1 MPLRYAYHP
10 GNVSHSS
17 APEVNDTIFN
27 LAKSLSIE
35 LIPLSGA
42 TSCGAGIIRQANKR
56 LQLTLNARTFAMA
69 ESLGFDIL
77 TPCAATAGNL
87 NEDLQ
92 ILQEDSILLS
102 EINSTLQN
110 TCGMEFSG
118 NLKVHHL
125 LHVLVD
131 EVGLEKVESAVKNPL
146 NFTIAG
152 YYGPNM
158 QQKGMCGEDD
168 IYDPSYLEQLIQA
181 IGGTPVSWTSR
192 TQSVGVPGLFSEE
205 PTVLKQ
211 SANVILDAKDEGA
224 EIIVSACNLSH
235 AILDVYQGKA
245 SRGEIHPINI
255 PIIHLTEMLDFAF
268 GHHNTRL
275 AQLRTRIA
283 VIGN

>member
-1 MPLRYAYHP
+1 MPLKYAYHP

-17 APEVNDTIFN
+17 APEVKDTMFPI
-27 LAKSLSIE
+27 AKTLGIDLTIME
-35 LIPLSGA
+35 GA
-42 TSCGAGIIRQANKR
+42 TSCGAGIIRQVNNR

-69 ESLGFDIL
+69 ESLGLDIL

-92 ILQEDSILLS
+92 TLLKDSILLA
-102 EINSTLQN
+102 EINSILAK
-110 TCGMEFSG
+110 TCGLEFKG
-118 NLKVHHL
+118 GVKVHHL
-125 LHVLVD
+125 LHVLVE
-131 EVGLEKVESAVKNPL
+131 EVGLDKIESKVKNPL
-146 NFTIAG
+146 NFKIAG

-158 QQKGMCGEDD
+158 QQSGMCGEDD
-168 IYDPSYLEQLIQA
+168 AFDPSYLEDLIQA
-181 IGGTPVSWTSR
+181 IGGNAVSWDSR
-192 TQSVGVPGLFSEE
+192 TQSVGTPGLLSEE
-205 PTVLKQ
+205 PTVLRQ

-235 AILDVYQGKA
+235 TILDVYQGKA
-245 SRGEIHPINI
+245 SRFSERPINI
-255 PIIHLTEMLDFAF
+255 PIIHMTEMIDFAF

>member
-17 APEVNDTIFN
+17 APEVNDTMMPI
-27 LAKSLSIE
+27 AKSLGIE
-35 LIPLSGA
+35 LNILEGA
-42 TSCGAGIIRQANKR
+42 TSCGAGIMRQANNR

-69 ESLGFDIL
+69 ESLGLDIM

-92 ILQEDSILLS
+92 TLMGNNILLA
-102 EINSTLQN
+102 EINSTLMK
-110 TCGMEFSG
+110 TCDLKFNGG
-118 NLKVHHL
+118 VKVHHL

-131 EVGLEKVESAVKNPL
+131 EIGLEKIELKVKNPL
-146 NFTIAG
+146 NFMIAG

-158 QQKGMCGEDD
+158 QQSGMCGDD
-168 IYDPSYLEQLIQA
+168 DVYDPSYLEKLIQS
-181 IGGTPVSWTSR
+181 IGGIPVEWGSR
-192 TQSVGVPGLFSEE
+192 TKSVGVPGLLSEE
-205 PTVLKQ
+205 PTVLLQ

-224 EIIVSACNLSH
+224 QLIVSACNLSH
-235 AILDVYQGKA
+235 TIMDIYQGKA
-245 SRGEIHPINI
+245 SRIVERPINI
-255 PIIHLTEMLDFAF
+255 PIMHLTEMIDFAF

-275 AQLRTRIA
+275 AQLRTRIS